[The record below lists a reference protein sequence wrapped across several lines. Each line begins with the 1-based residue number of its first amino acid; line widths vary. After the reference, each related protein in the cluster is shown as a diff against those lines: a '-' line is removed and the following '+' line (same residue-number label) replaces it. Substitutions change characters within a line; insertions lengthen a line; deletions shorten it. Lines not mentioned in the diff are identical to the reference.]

1 MLAAL
6 QEEEKNRELKAL
18 IQEQK
23 SIYAKLMADRQQTEK
38 QSRKQAIELVN

>member
-18 IQEQK
+18 IQEKK
-23 SIYAKLMADRQQTEK
+23 SIYAKLMADRQQSEK
-38 QSRKQAIELVN
+38 RSRKQAIELVN